1 MVKLKE
7 QVIDLLNM
15 ETIAEQIVGRL
26 EFGKE
31 RYGHGVIVN
40 SDTREW
46 GTPNNSWIEMA
57 TEEFLDAII
66 YVIADYIRQGRQ
78 NSQWSSLEIDYKFDE
93 KFRKEDVDGVGTRS
107 GELCIEDDNKLILH
121 ILKNYQKID
130 SPKHYMMIW
139 NLINIILVSSQF

>member
-1 MVKLKE
+1 
-7 QVIDLLNM
+7 M

-26 EFGKE
+26 ELGKE
-31 RYGHGVIVN
+31 RYGQGVIVN

-66 YVIADYIRQGRQ
+66 YVIADYIRQGRK
-78 NSQWSSLEIDYKFDE
+78 NSRWSSLEIDYKFDE
-93 KFRKEDVDGVGTRS
+93 KFRQEDEDGVGTRT
-107 GELCIEDDNKLILH
+107 GELCFEDDNKLILH

-130 SPKHYMMIW
+130 SPKHHMIIW
-139 NLINIILVSSQF
+139 NLLNIILVSSQF

>member
-1 MVKLKE
+1 
-7 QVIDLLNM
+7 M

>member
-1 MVKLKE
+1 
-7 QVIDLLNM
+7 M

-26 EFGKE
+26 ELGKE

-66 YVIADYIRQGRQ
+66 YVIADYIRQGRK

-93 KFRKEDVDGVGTRS
+93 KFRQEDEDGVGTRT
-107 GELCIEDDNKLILH
+107 GELCFEDDNKLILH

-130 SPKHYMMIW
+130 SPKHHMIIW
-139 NLINIILVSSQF
+139 NLLNILLVSSQF